1 MKIVQ
6 VFIFIITGFLLCIM
20 SAYAEETD
28 EPLAIIKDL
37 STGQEFKADVL
48 EYNSKEKIWTFYF
61 EGSESEHR
69 FRDSDVLINTPV
81 GVLYPGE
88 NSSLCIYTGDNTQP
102 IQLSLEDI
110 AWHVGLVPTE
120 SIDEPLARV
129 RVHKTSK
136 KFEVPFQM
144 VYDLDSELWTFHS
157 EDDLVAT
164 RHFGALDVEIT
175 TSAGNILAY
184 YDSIW
189 FYWPKGD
196 WRANKLP
203 VKFSCNGGHW
213 VIAQELIGS
222 DGY

>member
-1 MKIVQ
+1 MKTIQTILFLV
-6 VFIFIITGFLLCIM
+6 IGFLLNIA
-20 SAYAEETD
+20 SSHAEEAS
-28 EPLAIIKDL
+28 ESLAIITNL
-37 STGQEFKADVL
+37 STGQEFKADIL

-88 NSSLCIYTGDNTQP
+88 NSSLCINTGDDTQP
-102 IQLSLEDI
+102 IQLSQEDI
-110 AWHVGLVPTE
+110 AWHVSLVPTE

-129 RVHKTSK
+129 RVQKTGK

-144 VYDLDSELWTFHS
+144 AYDLDSELWTFHC

-184 YDSIW
+184 YNSIW

-203 VKFSCNGGHW
+203 VKFSCDDGHW
-213 VIAQELIGS
+213 VIAHGLIGE
-222 DGY
+222 DG

>member
-1 MKIVQ
+1 MKIIQTILFLV
-6 VFIFIITGFLLCIM
+6 IGFLLNIA
-20 SAYAEETD
+20 SSHAEEAG
-28 EPLAIIKDL
+28 ESLAIITNL
-37 STGQEFKADVL
+37 STGQEFKADIL
-48 EYNSKEKIWTFYF
+48 EYNSKEKIWIFYF
-61 EGSESEHR
+61 EGSESKHK

-88 NSSLCIYTGDNTQP
+88 NSSLCINTGDDTQP
-102 IQLSLEDI
+102 IQLSQEDI
-110 AWHVGLVPTE
+110 AWYVVLVPTE

-129 RVHKTSK
+129 RVQKTGK

-144 VYDLDSELWTFHS
+144 AYDFDSELWTFHC

-184 YDSIW
+184 YNSIW

-203 VKFSCNGGHW
+203 VKFSCDDGHW
-213 VIAQELIGS
+213 VIAHGLIGE
-222 DGY
+222 DG

>member
-1 MKIVQ
+1 MKIAQ
-6 VFIFIITGFLLCIM
+6 VFLFIITGFLLCIM
-20 SAYAEETD
+20 SVYAEETG

-48 EYNSKEKIWTFYF
+48 EYNSKEKIWMFYF
-61 EGSESEHR
+61 EGSKNEHR

-102 IQLSLEDI
+102 IQLSQEDI
-110 AWHVGLVPTE
+110 AWHVSLVPTE

-184 YDSIW
+184 YNSIW

-203 VKFSCNGGHW
+203 VKFSCDGGHW

>member
-203 VKFSCNGGHW
+203 VKFSCDDGHW
-213 VIAQELIGS
+213 VIAHGLIGE
-222 DGY
+222 DG

>member
-37 STGQEFKADVL
+37 STGQEFKADIL

-184 YDSIW
+184 YNSIW